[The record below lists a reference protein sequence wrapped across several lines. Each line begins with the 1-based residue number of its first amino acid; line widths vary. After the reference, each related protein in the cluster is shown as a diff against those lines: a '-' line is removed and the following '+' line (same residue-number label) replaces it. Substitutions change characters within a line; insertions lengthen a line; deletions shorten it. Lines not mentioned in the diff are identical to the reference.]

1 MLVAAAAT
9 GQPGPERDRRLD
21 QRGECAVKNERGCG
35 GRGDVRCDI
44 GALERKVD

>member
-9 GQPGPERDRRLD
+9 GQPGPERDRRRD
-21 QRGECAVKNERGCG
+21 QRGECAVKNERGG
-35 GRGDVRCDI
+35 GRGGARCEI